1 MELKFRTITG
11 AIIGA
16 DPQAEAPT
24 PVGLADPA
32 SERGVG
38 QAQIAFH
45 QMVAD
50 DPPPPQPANPLCFS
64 HSARPGLAR
73 GTECAGMECGKKFD
87 FRPILVDPLAFDP
100 LGDALGAGGGLLGP
114 NAGTRG
120 VSQPQRLPVSWIA

>member
-38 QAQIAFH
+38 Q
-45 QMVAD
+45 VE
-50 DPPPPQPANPLCFS
+50 PAHLS
-64 HSARPGLAR
+64 LIH
-73 GTECAGMECGKKFD
+73 
-87 FRPILVDPLAFDP
+87 I
-100 LGDALGAGGGLLGP
+100 
-114 NAGTRG
+114 
-120 VSQPQRLPVSWIA
+120 

>member
-38 QAQIAFH
+38 QVEPAHLLRKQIER
-45 QMVAD
+45 VIRRSGRLRY
-50 DPPPPQPANPLCFS
+50 PRRES
-64 HSARPGLAR
+64 GPG
-73 GTECAGMECGKKFD
+73 
-87 FRPILVDPLAFDP
+87 
-100 LGDALGAGGGLLGP
+100 
-114 NAGTRG
+114 
-120 VSQPQRLPVSWIA
+120 